1 MWMWHVEFHG
11 LGHSKHALL
20 RPSEQRLYLIDL
32 SSNNGTKHNQLP
44 VGTGVAVVLQDH
56 DTISLGHLTFEIHIL
71 NHPAPPST
79 DRQAMPP
86 REGDTR
92 PFS

>member
-1 MWMWHVEFHG
+1 
-11 LGHSKHALL
+11 LL

-32 SSNNGTKHNQLP
+32 SSTYGTKHNEFP
-44 VGTGVAVVLQDH
+44 VGPGMAVVLQDH
-56 DTISLGHLTFEIHIL
+56 DTISLGHLSFELRIL
-71 NHPAPPST
+71 NRPAPPPS
-79 DRQAMPP
+79 DQVQMPP